1 MEKMI
6 RPGEFYRHFKNKLY
20 QIVTVAVHSETGER
34 LVVYQALYGDYQVY
48 ARPYDMFTSQVDHE
62 KYPDVKQKYRFERVD
77 PMEPGMGFCAPYDTE
92 KPVAGTVPDIQTPE
106 AGTDQEQFC
115 SGTKEEPLC
124 SQSAMDPEKSPG
136 EDVGE
141 KAGDATSAL
150 MDFLD
155 SDSYEAQ
162 ITSLKRMRAT
172 ATQKELD
179 SIYIVLD
186 MKPVEGSIS
195 EQLRGI
201 AGFLKMQHHFDG
213 GHLR

>member
-1 MEKMI
+1 MERMI

-20 QIVTVAVHSETGER
+20 QVVTVAVHSETGER

-77 PMEPGMGFCAPYDTE
+77 PGRLQGTSGTQCEPEKCA
-92 KPVAGTVPDIQTPE
+92 AGT
-106 AGTDQEQFC
+106 G
-115 SGTKEEPLC
+115 KE
-124 SQSAMDPEKSPG
+124 G
-136 EDVGE
+136 ET
-141 KAGDATSAL
+141 AGDATSAL
-150 MDFLD
+150 MAFLD

-162 ITSLKRMRAT
+162 IASLKRMRAT

-186 MKPVEGSIS
+186 MKPLEGSIT

-213 GHLR
+213 VRLR